1 MKIRFSIALAT
12 LAGALLV
19 VAPTAFAAPVT
30 KTLNFPL
37 NGTSTTNIF
46 DEPFSCCEITIG
58 SPIDYTGDIHGGI
71 RLDLDTSISAPSHND
86 LTFTDTN
93 LRQGKTLDL
102 TNTFTN
108 DSGSLG
114 VEYTLSGS
122 LDVYPLHFDFTESE
136 SDTLA
141 CGLPLLSE
149 TCSSDKNIDLFHLNV
164 FDIVTNYVTIDVS
177 AVVTTTADI
186 DGDGVTSHRT
196 LTVSGQDI
204 KPPEN
209 LTFTS
214 SPEPKDE
221 SVLLSCSLPANETVN
236 YAMADPASH
245 ITGTVTEGFGIGV
258 GGSVWQRL
266 PFPLDDV
273 VLFSIGPYNF
283 ANLITLPDVAI
294 DQIDVTAPGQ
304 NADLGV
310 LQPNNIAPTVAMD
323 TIPQNGTEG
332 APIQLGVKGTGPG
345 GSMSPC
351 GDESLDI
358 HWAFDDGGAAFG
370 KTVHHAWADN
380 FLGTPS
386 PPHTG
391 QVVITDP
398 TGLKTTLNFSVPVA
412 NVNPLV
418 DAGPSKTQLWGV
430 PVSFHGNG
438 TDQGP
443 VDDAILTYLWGFGD
457 PSSPLGAAGPDVS
470 HVYGMPGNYVAQVT
484 VTDHDG
490 AQGTDTVDVA
500 ILKRGTTLS
509 YTGPLSSNPS
519 KEVTLTASLVDE
531 LNQPVS
537 GRTVVFTLGS
547 QSISAATNVSGVATA
562 TIKLNQKQGTYT
574 VSASFAED
582 GKYLESTDSKT
593 FTIGPK

>member
-1 MKIRFSIALAT
+1 MKVRFSVALAAI
-12 LAGALLV
+12 AGAFLV
-19 VAPTAFAAPVT
+19 LAPGAFAAPVT

-37 NGTSTTNIF
+37 SGSSSTNIF

-58 SPIDYTGDIHGGI
+58 SPIDYTGDIHGGLK
-71 RLDLDTSISAPSHND
+71 LDLGTSMSAPSHND

-102 TNTFTN
+102 TNTFTT
-108 DSGSLG
+108 DSGSLD

-122 LDVYPLHFDFTESE
+122 LDVYPLHFDFTKSAG
-136 SDTLA
+136 DTLP
-141 CGLPLLSE
+141 CGLPLPSD
-149 TCSSDKNIDLFHLNV
+149 TCSHDKNIPLFNINV

-177 AVVTTTADI
+177 AAVTTTAEI

-196 LTVSGQDI
+196 FTVSGQDI
-204 KPPEN
+204 KPPAD

-214 SPEPKDE
+214 SPEAKDE
-221 SVLLSCSLPANETVN
+221 SVLLSCSLPANENVN
-236 YAMADPASH
+236 YAMGDPSSH
-245 ITGTVTEGFGIGV
+245 VTGTVTEGLGIGV
-258 GGSVWQRL
+258 GGSVWQRV
-266 PFPLDDV
+266 PLAPDF

-283 ANLITLPDVAI
+283 SNLITLPDVAFN
-294 DQIDVTAPGQ
+294 QIDVTAPGQ
-304 NADLGV
+304 NTDLGV
-310 LQPNNIAPTVAMD
+310 LQANNIAPTVAMD
-323 TIPQNGTEG
+323 TIPQNGAEG

-351 GDESLDI
+351 GDDSLDI
-358 HWAFDDGGAAFG
+358 HWSFDDGGSAFG

-380 FLGTPS
+380 FLGNPS

-412 NVNPLV
+412 NVAPTV
-418 DAGPSKTQLWGV
+418 DGGPNKTQLWGV
-430 PVSFHGNG
+430 PVAFHGNG
-438 TDQGP
+438 TDQGS

-457 PSSPLGAAGPDVS
+457 PNSPLGAAGKDVS
-470 HVYGMPGNYVAQVT
+470 HVYSMPGSYVADVT

-490 AQGTDTVDVA
+490 AQGTDTVSVSV
-500 ILKRGTTLS
+500 LKRGTTLS

-519 KEVTLTASLVDE
+519 KDVTMTASLVDE

-537 GRTVVFTLGS
+537 GRLVVFTLGT
-547 QSISAATNVSGVATA
+547 QTISAATNVSGVATA

-574 VSASFAED
+574 VSASFAQD
-582 GKYLESTDSKT
+582 GKYLQSTDSKT
-593 FTIGPK
+593 FTIGK